1 MSNFSTA
8 HGQGEVVN
16 QFVSLNRQ
24 AADCANS
31 KRNVDEL
38 KKEQEQM
45 ADLKKDVRSAHF
57 QFGTSQ
63 PNYLSSNA
71 RTMVEHAMPKDAA
84 KHLQAAKENMQR
96 TNFDLAAIPDQSPV
110 KTTNKHYQSAL
121 EDP

>member
-1 MSNFSTA
+1 MNPATNQNYLKEQKFNGGKAANQVSNFTTA

-57 QFGTSQ
+57 
-63 PNYLSSNA
+63 
-71 RTMVEHAMPKDAA
+71 
-84 KHLQAAKENMQR
+84 
-96 TNFDLAAIPDQSPV
+96 
-110 KTTNKHYQSAL
+110 
-121 EDP
+121 